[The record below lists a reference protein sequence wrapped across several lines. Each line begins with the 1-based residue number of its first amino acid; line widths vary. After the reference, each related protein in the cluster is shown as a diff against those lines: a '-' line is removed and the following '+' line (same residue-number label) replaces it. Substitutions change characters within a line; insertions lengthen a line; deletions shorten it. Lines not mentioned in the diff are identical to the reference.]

1 MIFEPDERMAVH
13 EPEKPD
19 DDKILTGNVKRF

>member
-19 DDKILTGNVKRF
+19 DDKF